1 MAISTRTSNFAA
13 FNLRYSAF
21 LGMLYVT
28 SDVIEAAIKD
38 VKAQVGG
45 EAEVKKGYQGNTGN
59 SASAQAIAS
68 LRSQGVVPASV
79 HGTLTSARV
88 CDINRG
94 MDDYVL
100 SVQAVMSL
108 MEKAKAE
115 GGK

>member
-1 MAISTRTSNFAA
+1 MT
-13 FNLRYSAF
+13 
-21 LGMLYVT
+21 
-28 SDVIEAAIKD
+28 
-38 VKAQVGG
+38 
-45 EAEVKKGYQGNTGN
+45 KGYDSDKNILKILDQAT
-59 SASAQAIAS
+59 AEAKALRKDAQNGISKKVMENAMDMAAKYQLIMDTAEQEITDEY
-68 LRSQGVVPASV
+68 RSI
-79 HGTLTSARV
+79 GTLTSARV

>member
-1 MAISTRTSNFAA
+1 MSKDYDGDKDILKILEQATADAKALRNDAESGISKKVMESAMDMAAKYQLIMDT
-13 FNLRYSAF
+13 
-21 LGMLYVT
+21 
-28 SDVIEAAIKD
+28 
-38 VKAQVGG
+38 
-45 EAEVKKGYQGNTGN
+45 AEQEITDEY
-59 SASAQAIAS
+59 
-68 LRSQGVVPASV
+68 RSS
-79 HGTLTSARV
+79 GTLTSARV

>member
-1 MAISTRTSNFAA
+1 MT
-13 FNLRYSAF
+13 
-21 LGMLYVT
+21 
-28 SDVIEAAIKD
+28 
-38 VKAQVGG
+38 
-45 EAEVKKGYQGNTGN
+45 KGYDNDKDILKILDQATAEAKALRNDAESGISKKVME
-59 SASAQAIAS
+59 SAMDMAAKYQLIMDTAEQEITDEY
-68 LRSQGVVPASV
+68 RSS
-79 HGTLTSARV
+79 GTLTSARV

>member
-1 MAISTRTSNFAA
+1 MSKDYDDNKDILKILEQATAEAKALRNDAESGISKKVMESAMDMAAKYQLIMDT
-13 FNLRYSAF
+13 
-21 LGMLYVT
+21 
-28 SDVIEAAIKD
+28 
-38 VKAQVGG
+38 
-45 EAEVKKGYQGNTGN
+45 AEQEITDEY
-59 SASAQAIAS
+59 
-68 LRSQGVVPASV
+68 RSS
-79 HGTLTSARV
+79 GTLTSARV

>member
-1 MAISTRTSNFAA
+1 MDMTAKYQLIMDT
-13 FNLRYSAF
+13 
-21 LGMLYVT
+21 
-28 SDVIEAAIKD
+28 
-38 VKAQVGG
+38 
-45 EAEVKKGYQGNTGN
+45 AEQEITDEY
-59 SASAQAIAS
+59 
-68 LRSQGVVPASV
+68 RSS
-79 HGTLTSARV
+79 GTLTSARV

>member
-1 MAISTRTSNFAA
+1 MT
-13 FNLRYSAF
+13 
-21 LGMLYVT
+21 
-28 SDVIEAAIKD
+28 
-38 VKAQVGG
+38 
-45 EAEVKKGYQGNTGN
+45 KGYDSDKDILKILDQAT
-59 SASAQAIAS
+59 AEAKALRKDAQNGISKKVMENAMDMAAKYQLIMDTAEQITDEY
-68 LRSQGVVPASV
+68 RSS
-79 HGTLTSARV
+79 GTLTSARV

>member
-1 MAISTRTSNFAA
+1 MSKDYDGDKDILKILEQATADAKALRNDAESGISKKVMESAMDMAAKYQLIMDT
-13 FNLRYSAF
+13 
-21 LGMLYVT
+21 
-28 SDVIEAAIKD
+28 
-38 VKAQVGG
+38 
-45 EAEVKKGYQGNTGN
+45 AEQEITDDY
-59 SASAQAIAS
+59 
-68 LRSQGVVPASV
+68 RSS
-79 HGTLTSARV
+79 GTLTSARV

>member
-1 MAISTRTSNFAA
+1 MT
-13 FNLRYSAF
+13 
-21 LGMLYVT
+21 
-28 SDVIEAAIKD
+28 
-38 VKAQVGG
+38 
-45 EAEVKKGYQGNTGN
+45 KGYDSDKDILKILDQATAEAKALRKDAQNGISKKVME
-59 SASAQAIAS
+59 SAMDMAAKYQLIMDTAEQEITDEY
-68 LRSQGVVPASV
+68 
-79 HGTLTSARV
+79 TLTSARV